1 MFQLNEKLGLIHFFS
16 SKISILF
23 RFQNLEIPE
32 IIYWDKKLDISEQEF
47 QKIPD
52 IDYFD
57 SPQAIALLDRP
68 IKNWIIP
75 LRSLG
80 YRGSPGLIGS
90 HQGKNF
96 SPQLTLEGYEFSST
110 SDSIIFNL
118 FDASAQ
124 LRSAITFNLVGE
136 NLLKVNSSVT
146 NNAQE
151 AYQLDSLKV
160 QLPLEIQ
167 DFEIMDFSGTWCKE
181 RTPQRHNGVQGRFV
195 REQRRG
201 RTGHDASLLMLVGTN
216 GFRNESGSVWGAH
229 IAWSGD
235 HELFVEKMA
244 DGHTVIGASELLE
257 SGEIQLGK
265 GQSYS
270 TPDVYFAWSDTGLN
284 TIAQS
289 FQGLFLADKKA
300 FTPVIYNSWESVYFD
315 ISEKHLK
322 ELALKA
328 QDIGVER
335 FVIDDGWFKG
345 RRDANAGLGDWIEDP
360 KIFPSGLSP
369 LIDFVNQAGMEFGL
383 WVEPEMINTDSDL
396 FRSHPDWILR
406 ANKDRLPLGGRGGQ
420 QTVDLSNKFAFD
432 AIFKMLND
440 LLSKY
445 NINFLKWD
453 MNRDVIDAGTNS
465 LPGIHTQTL
474 ALYKL
479 MDDLRAAHPKLEIE
493 SCSSGGARIDLGI
506 AQRTDRFWASDTN
519 DPLERFAIQRW
530 TSLLIPL
537 KMIGNDISTSE
548 SHTTGRT
555 HEFGYRASIAIFGN
569 LGIQLDLNKL
579 SDDEIFDLKGLI
591 NFYKENR
598 DLIHQGNHFNLDL
611 NIPGQHAHGV
621 LAKDNSEAII
631 CYVKESNYPSEK
643 SPKLA
648 FPQLES
654 GVKYMVKAVGGVF
667 EPKLS
672 EIQRLGGLK
681 NPSWIKDAGQVI
693 SGEMLRKIGIYMPI
707 LNPEQALIISIKK
720 IK

>member
-1 MFQLNEKLGLIHFFS
+1 M
-16 SKISILF
+16 
-23 RFQNLEIPE
+23 PE
-32 IIYWDKKLDISEQEF
+32 IIYWDKKLDISELEF

-96 SPQLTLEGYEFSST
+96 SPQLTLESYEFSST
-110 SDSIIFNL
+110 SDSIIFNF
-118 FDASAQ
+118 FDASSQ

-151 AYQLDSLKV
+151 TYQLDSLKV

-289 FQGLFLADKKA
+289 FQGLFLVDRKA

-360 KIFPSGLSP
+360 KIFPNGLSP
-369 LIDFVNQAGMEFGL
+369 VIDFVNQAGMEFGL

-396 FRSHPDWILR
+396 FRSHPDWWATGGSPR
-406 ANKDRLPLGGRGGQ
+406 ARE
-420 QTVDLSNKFAFD
+420 LSRRTAVGMGSPPPWLVMSFGARRCRPVCAADIACF
-432 AIFKMLND
+432 
-440 LLSKY
+440 LSKRKR
-445 NINFLKWD
+445 NFIKLPQYVFT
-453 MNRDVIDAGTNS
+453 RCHALREQRFLPPVRSFRLEAAAAVARLVAQLRRAG
-465 LPGIHTQTL
+465 
-474 ALYKL
+474 
-479 MDDLRAAHPKLEIE
+479 
-493 SCSSGGARIDLGI
+493 
-506 AQRTDRFWASDTN
+506 
-519 DPLERFAIQRW
+519 
-530 TSLLIPL
+530 
-537 KMIGNDISTSE
+537 
-548 SHTTGRT
+548 
-555 HEFGYRASIAIFGN
+555 
-569 LGIQLDLNKL
+569 
-579 SDDEIFDLKGLI
+579 
-591 NFYKENR
+591 
-598 DLIHQGNHFNLDL
+598 
-611 NIPGQHAHGV
+611 
-621 LAKDNSEAII
+621 
-631 CYVKESNYPSEK
+631 
-643 SPKLA
+643 
-648 FPQLES
+648 
-654 GVKYMVKAVGGVF
+654 
-667 EPKLS
+667 
-672 EIQRLGGLK
+672 
-681 NPSWIKDAGQVI
+681 
-693 SGEMLRKIGIYMPI
+693 
-707 LNPEQALIISIKK
+707 
-720 IK
+720 